1 MRDASSIPGSGV
13 SALNRYRAG
22 ASRLCAAVLAAL
34 ALLGLPSRAVAG
46 PLFLVGAQYGTPIR
60 ASAGAGVLLPFGDQS
75 PNSKVHALHEQR
87 SGLVFAGSVGTGG
100 EQVAG
105 GLGAIL
111 TEGSYF
117 LTYGLDFRGTLTRT
131 RQSPRGATPD
141 STYAG
146 AEAGLMVSLVRFS
159 AGYAH
164 RIGGAAG
171 PKANTFTWGVGL
183 QLPLGW

>member
-75 PNSKVHALHEQR
+75 PSRKIQSRDTR
-87 SGLVFAGSVGTGG
+87 SGLVLAGSVGTGG
-100 EQVAG
+100 EQVAA
-105 GLGAIL
+105 GLGAIV
-111 TEGSYF
+111 TEGSYL

-131 RQSPRGATPD
+131 RQSPRGATPEA
-141 STYAG
+141 TYAG

-164 RIGGAAG
+164 RIGGPAG
-171 PKANTFTWGVGL
+171 SKANTFTWGVGL